1 MEKHLIK
8 IKEQIGYAQNKHRHF
23 ADHFKST
30 FWTNADVEAHLAN
43 ERKMYEDE
51 RIKGHSFQNIIA
63 EEIFEAIDAYD
74 KKDYENA
81 YHELAQCG
89 AVICRA
95 MDMVYNKHLK
105 ENNDGNAV

>member
-1 MEKHLIK
+1 MQNHLLK
-8 IKEQIGYAQNKHRHF
+8 IKEQIGYAEAKHPHF

-30 FWTNADVEAHLAN
+30 FWTKADVKSHLDN

-51 RIKGHSFQNIIA
+51 RNKGHSFQNIIA

-74 KKDYENA
+74 DGDFENA

-95 MDMVYNKHLK
+95 MEFVYQKHLK
-105 ENNDGNAV
+105 ENNDGNKI